1 MALVIK
7 DRVKE
12 GTTTTGTGDITL
24 AGAGATFSPFN
35 SHMTN
40 GDTTY
45 YAIVHTSSGVDE
57 WEVGLGTWNTGNT
70 LSRTTILGGSNG
82 TSAVDFSG
90 GTKNVFMTAPASK
103 LMTANADGSLMLP
116 DGLTVMGKI
125 DGATYIEAETHL
137 DLNTTT
143 LNKPTHREGR
153 IFYDAAFGALAVY
166 NDEADVTLQVG
177 QEEYIRVKN
186 NTGSTITNGTPV
198 YLTGEDQSTP
208 TIAPAK
214 ADGTYLESQAVAVAT
229 HDIENNTIGYVT
241 TRGLIADV
249 DTAHLTVGQAVHVA
263 VGGGT
268 QTATPTYPYYATE
281 VGICLISAATGGCI
295 YVSPRSEAA
304 QSLRV
309 TGNAYFDTNVTIA
322 GDLTVLGDQTVATS
336 SNIAIGNAWN
346 YFNAGDTIGALN
358 TAFSGTGL
366 DDATLTGHF
375 TGTSPT
381 SYYVRIDGVGT
392 GTGGVDT
399 FEWST
404 DNFVT
409 TVATGVDITGD
420 DQLIHS
426 TDNIAIK
433 FESTTGHTLGD
444 TWTGTASPVNV
455 DTGFA
460 SNRNTGTTGVG
471 YTHLGIFYDV
481 STNKWTVFD
490 AYSPEPEGA
499 IDITHPSFSYGT
511 LKAGTFEGDLTG
523 AVTGNVTGNVSGN
536 VTGSLTGN
544 VTGDVTGNLTGNVT
558 GNADTATK
566 LATARTVQLS
576 GDVTGSATFDGSA
589 NINITA
595 TVGDDSHAHVIA
607 NVDGLQAALDAKA
620 DDSTTITAG
629 NGLTGG
635 GTLGVNTT
643 LSVGAGTGVIVNADN
658 VAIGQDV
665 ATTATPTFAGGT
677 YTGDVSWGDN
687 DKAIFGA
694 GSDLQIYHDG
704 ATNHSIINE
713 IGTGNLKLQGTNVV
727 IEASNGTATQAE
739 FFAGDANRFYYNN
752 ALKLATTSTGID
764 VTGNISVSGTVDGRD
779 VSTDGAKLDGI
790 EAGATGDQTAAE
802 IRALVEAATDSN
814 VFTDADHT
822 KLNGIEAGATAD
834 QTASEILTAIK
845 TVDGSGSGLDADTLD
860 GVQGS
865 SFLRSDA
872 DDTSTGRITF
882 SNVADTQITVTGGG
896 SSWGGITFADANG
909 SDNIYFWGSTG
920 TFAIGGGGSTVS
932 GKKLHVDGGMSV
944 GVNAD
949 TTAMP
954 TNGIFS
960 EGAISVGGNT
970 VWHQGNDGSGSG
982 LDADLL
988 DGVQG
993 SSFLRSDTADSFTG
1007 NLTASGDTTIT
1018 YGPNSGWG
1026 KYLRVG
1032 GNGWGTGDTTTASIA
1047 VTDGN
1052 LHMDCVSG
1060 SHGMYLNYYAGT
1072 GGIKFGNGA
1081 LGVVG
1086 TTDSSG
1092 NLTMNGNVTAY
1103 SDERLKDN
1111 VEVIESALDKV
1122 SSIRGV
1128 TYNRNDMEGMPR
1140 HAGVIAQEVE
1150 KVLPEVVMTSEDGI
1164 KTVAYGNM
1172 VGLLIEAIKEQQ
1184 AQIDELKAKLGD

>member
-1 MALVIK
+1 MALIIK
-7 DRVKE
+7 DRIKE
-12 GTTTTGTGDITL
+12 ASTSTGTGNITFS
-24 AGAGATFSPFN
+24 GAGATFSTF
-35 SHMTN
+35 SSVMTTN
-40 GDTTY
+40 DTTY

-589 NINITA
+589 NINIVA

-665 ATTATPTFAGGT
+665 ATTANVTFNNITVTGTVDGVDIAARDAVLTSTTTTANAALPKAGGT
-677 YTGDVSWGDN
+677 M
-687 DKAIFGA
+687 
-694 GSDLQIYHDG
+694 
-704 ATNHSIINE
+704 
-713 IGTGNLKLQGTNVV
+713 
-727 IEASNGTATQAE
+727 
-739 FFAGDANRFYYNN
+739 
-752 ALKLATTSTGID
+752 
-764 VTGNISVSGTVDGRD
+764 TGNIVMSGAQTVDGRD
-779 VSTDGAKLDGI
+779 LSVDGAKLDGI

-834 QTASEILTAIK
+834 QTASEILTLIK
-845 TVDGSGSGLDADTLD
+845 TVDGAGSGLDADTLD
-860 GVQGS
+860 GVNGA
-865 SFLRSDA
+865 SFLRSD
-872 DDTSTGRITF
+872 T
-882 SNVADTQITVTGGG
+882 ADTAAQINIGGEISAG
-896 SSWGGITFADANG
+896 SSAKLQVYGFQRTGPVMLAQGIATETSFNTTNERWIMNDG
-909 SDNIYFWGSTG
+909 SHVYAST
-920 TFAIGGGGSTVS
+920 SS
-932 GKKLHVDGGMSV
+932 GAYNNKIWTD
-944 GVNAD
+944 
-949 TTAMP
+949 
-954 TNGIFS
+954 
-960 EGAISVGGNT
+960 
-970 VWHQGNDGSGSG
+970 GNDGSGSG

-988 DGVQG
+988 DGVDSG
-993 SSFLRSDTADSFTG
+993 SFLRSDASDTFTSGQLDIQDVLAWTVSSSDNAHQRADARDDATNYARLHWYGKSDTG
-1007 NLTASGDTTIT
+1007 ATSNFRHAWYDGASYINVTASGGTATF
-1018 YGPNSGWG
+1018 
-1026 KYLRVG
+1026 G
-1032 GNGWGTGDTTTASIA
+1032 GNITA
-1047 VTDGN
+1047 T
-1052 LHMDCVSG
+1052 
-1060 SHGMYLNYYAGT
+1060 
-1072 GGIKFGNGA
+1072 
-1081 LGVVG
+1081 
-1086 TTDSSG
+1086 
-1092 NLTMNGNVTAY
+1092 GNVTAY
-1103 SDERLKDN
+1103 SDERLKSN
-1111 VEVIESALDKV
+1111 IKTIEGAVDTVKAL
-1122 SSIRGV
+1122 RGV
-1128 TYNRNDMEGMPR
+1128 TFEKDGKDSL
-1140 HAGVIAQEVE
+1140 GVIAQEVQ
-1150 KVLPEVVMTSEDGI
+1150 KVLPEVVVEGEEYLS
-1164 KTVAYGNM
+1164 VAYGNM

-1184 AQIDELKAKLGD
+1184 AQIDELKAKLEG